1 MKASRRWLV
10 PLVLAF
16 GVLWSPSARTAVIK
30 NVQSGTV
37 TMSGA
42 STAVTVTITSV
53 NTARAF
59 VTCDFLVGNNNSPA
73 ASQRVTCEL
82 TGATTLT
89 ITNGAADG
97 QEVVRWYVV
106 EFLSGVTVQRGLV
119 PASTYTWN
127 TPTVPVL
134 IAAVNLAKT
143 FVLISARTGT
153 TTGATDI
160 DEEFTPRAQ
169 LTSSTNL
176 QLTRNRMGV
185 SPPDGSLAVAWQVV
199 QIESAVVQSGI
210 ATIAQAATSV
220 TAPLNLAVDTTRT
233 FLVFSS
239 NGGNAVNGVESQYL
253 TRGEITNAT
262 TLTFTRAMNRNVAG
276 GQVNVAWFAVRMTDG
291 TTVQRATNNTAGNP
305 GVTMN
310 APLTAIV
317 PARSVPIIS
326 ASGDPLNTVEDDA
339 LDDNSWAPA
348 FTSTTNLQLTNST
361 NAQGNWDTTVAW
373 QVVQFTD
380 KPNLVDG
387 DGREIFP

>member
-160 DEEFTPRAQ
+160 DEEFTPTAQ
-169 LTSSTNL
+169 LTSSINL
-176 QLTRNRMGV
+176 QLTRNRTGV

-199 QIESAVVQSGI
+199 QIESAVVQRGT
-210 ATIAQAATSV
+210 ATIAPAATST
-220 TAPLNLAVDTTRT
+220 TATLNPAVDTTRT
-233 FLVFSS
+233 FLVFTS
-239 NGGNAVNGVESQYL
+239 NGGSAVAGVESRYL

-262 TLTFTRAMNRNVAG
+262 TLTFTRAGNG